1 MTVLLDF
8 MEEQIKKLMAECA
21 AKLGEHCGTVLI
33 LATVSE
39 CDDKG
44 HFTDGYSEGVGD
56 FYSRIGMA
64 TIYLE
69 KNKAIARARAAASD
83 AQI

>member
-1 MTVLLDF
+1 
-8 MEEQIKKLMAECA
+8 MEPEIKKLMAECA

-69 KNKAIARARAAASD
+69 KNKAIARNRAMKEDSEP
-83 AQI
+83 